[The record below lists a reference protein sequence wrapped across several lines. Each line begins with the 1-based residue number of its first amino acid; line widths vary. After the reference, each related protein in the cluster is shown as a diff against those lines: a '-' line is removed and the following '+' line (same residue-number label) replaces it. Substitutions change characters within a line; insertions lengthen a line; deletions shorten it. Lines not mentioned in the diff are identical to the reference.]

1 MNDKR
6 PDPLIGRQLAN
17 YRLDRLLGRGGMA
30 RVYRGVDLQKAR
42 YVAIKVIDAFYRDE
56 RAAVERFEREA
67 QTVSQLDGH
76 PNVVRLYRYGEA
88 DGYLFIAM
96 QYIDGMDLD
105 MLLSGFRRDG
115 QWMPFDDI
123 LSITKNITDAL
134 DFIHSRDV
142 IHRDLKPSNIMIDRS
157 GRAILTDFGLALVT
171 DVGTLGQVF
180 GSPAYIAPEQAVSS
194 ANARPES
201 DLYALGA
208 VLFEMLTGQPPFS
221 ADDAMG
227 LALKH
232 INELPPAPSSLRK
245 ELGKGIDRVILKALE
260 KRPEDRYSDGAQLYA
275 DLERAV
281 VRMQRYAGGAP
292 ATMARV
298 SIHDR
303 VQAGAERLP
312 KLPPYPP
319 DLASPVQPGGSGGGG
334 APPTSYDALEWGD
347 NAGPYVI
354 PVREPPRSRGWKSI
368 TAMAVGVALV
378 LGLVCA
384 GVLLAT
390 QALMEGGLGPVV
402 KGPTPSITALSQ
414 ITQPL
419 PSATQSLTPTHAPA
433 TETPPLTE
441 TRLPSLT
448 PTPLSGVLVLAR
460 LSKDHLLIMNDG
472 DQDINL
478 TLLRIGDR
486 YEGIVGQE
494 MGIPVL
500 EPGKCLAVA
509 YPGRNFKPPA
519 SLQCRLLLVVE
530 REQES
535 GFWLYG
541 PFPVFY
547 NEQLVGECNRDEAC
561 VLSIPGD

>member
-6 PDPLIGRQLAN
+6 QDPLIGRQLAN

-42 YVAIKVIDAFYRDE
+42 YVAIKVIDAFYRDQA
-56 RAAVERFEREA
+56 AAVERFEREA
-67 QTVSQLDGH
+67 QVVSQLDGH
-76 PNVVRLYRYGEA
+76 PNIVRLYRYGEA

-96 QYIDGMDLD
+96 QYIDGVDLD
-105 MLLSGFRRDG
+105 ALLTGFRKDG
-115 QWMPFDDI
+115 QWMPFEDV

-142 IHRDLKPSNIMIDRS
+142 VHRDLKPSNIMIDRS

-194 ANARPES
+194 ANACPES

-221 ADDAMG
+221 ADDAMAM
-227 LALKH
+227 ALKH
-232 INELPPAPSSLRK
+232 INEPPPAPSSLRK
-245 ELGKGIDRVILKALE
+245 ELGKGIDRVILKALA
-260 KRPEDRYSDGAQLYA
+260 KRPEERYSDGAQLYA
-275 DLERAV
+275 DLEQAV
-281 VRMQRYAGGAP
+281 LRLQRYGGEAP
-292 ATMARV
+292 PTLARV

-312 KLPPYPP
+312 KLPQYPP
-319 DLASPVQPGGSGGGG
+319 DLAQPVKVGSGGGG
-334 APPTSYDALEWGD
+334 RIPPATSYTSPGWEE

-354 PVREPPRSRGWKSI
+354 PVREQSKSRGWLSI
-368 TAMAVGVALV
+368 TAIALGAALV

-384 GVLLAT
+384 GSLLALR
-390 QALMEGGLGPVV
+390 ALTPGGPAAVAAS
-402 KGPTPSITALSQ
+402 PSPSITVLAQ
-414 ITQPL
+414 
-419 PSATQSLTPTHAPA
+419 ATQLPPTTTVSPTPTRPPA
-433 TETPPLTE
+433 TETPPPTD
-441 TRLPSLT
+441 TRQPSLT
-448 PTPLSGVLVLAR
+448 PSIGVLVLAR
-460 LSKDHLLIMNDG
+460 LSQNHLLIMNDG
-472 DQDINL
+472 DRDINL
-478 TLLRIGDR
+478 EPLRIGDR
-486 YEGIVGQE
+486 YDGIVGQE

-509 YPGRNFKPPA
+509 YPGKNFKPPA
-519 SLQCRLLLVVE
+519 NLQCRLILVVE

-535 GFWLYG
+535 GFWIYG
-541 PFPVFY
+541 PFPVY
-547 NEQLVGECNRDEAC
+547 YHNQLVGECNREEAC
-561 VLSIPGD
+561 VLSIPEE